1 MRNALNQQWL
11 FIPKPKLGES
21 TLTYIGQ
28 DTPNLAKINFSVLTS
43 EKNHPVYSEFTVLV
57 IVKGVLVTPLLFG
70 NIQQRNGTHV
80 VAKHGSRRDT
90 CSCTTQLVHSVDPH
104 Q

>member
-28 DTPNLAKINFSVLTS
+28 DTPNLAKINFSVLLGGVPVKKITLDMVS
-43 EKNHPVYSEFTVLV
+43 ASRKNWRVDLKICWQLLDLLIRMCMIIDFFRIRKTLLV
-57 IVKGVLVTPLLFG
+57 FVCF
-70 NIQQRNGTHV
+70 
-80 VAKHGSRRDT
+80 
-90 CSCTTQLVHSVDPH
+90 
-104 Q
+104 